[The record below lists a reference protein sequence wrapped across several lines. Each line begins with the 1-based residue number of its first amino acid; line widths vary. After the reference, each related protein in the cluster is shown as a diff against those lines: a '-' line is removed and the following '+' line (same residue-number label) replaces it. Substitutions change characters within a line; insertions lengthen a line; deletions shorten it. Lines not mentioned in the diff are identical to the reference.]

1 MSIGTV
7 YLVGAG
13 PGDPDLITRK
23 GLRLIQQADV
33 LIYDRLIPMELL
45 EEADPSAELIN
56 VGKAPTKHRY
66 PQSEINH
73 LLVAHALL
81 GKQVVRLKG
90 GDPFI
95 FGRGSEEALV
105 CYEAGV
111 PFEVVPGI
119 SSSYAVPAYAGIP
132 LTHRNLASSFTVLTG
147 HEDPT
152 KPATSVNYEAVAQLG
167 GTIVI
172 LMGVNQ
178 LPQIVERLIKAGL
191 SEDIPAASI
200 EWGATPQQRVIE
212 GTVATLPELAQNANL
227 RSPAITIIGE
237 VVKLRQDGVQWFDV
251 VRELEEITIN
261 YQHQQNS

>member
-13 PGDPDLITRK
+13 PGDPELITRK
-23 GLRLIQQADV
+23 GLRLIQHADV

-45 EEADPSAELIN
+45 EEAHPAAELIN